1 MGDAAKPCFAKQNK
15 EQEALHQEELK
26 ESPLQKD
33 YRAMDEYGN
42 GHSNKIDTSLQK
54 KKGTSGRYGSSP
66 RRGLHSVLGSPN
78 SLKNTAY
85 GQGSK
90 LNDTQ
95 MKQWVS
101 DDHRGT
107 SDTWREYRSV
117 SWTPVHGRTRKD
129 SFHEVEGSGKR
140 NVRRQ
145 LQEDL
150 KSGDVPDMQ
159 KGTSEMKKLRKP
171 RRSRRTRKD
180 ECDQD
185 EVDGPVIDESVLSA
199 EELLGLHQVEKRLK
213 RHCIYRL
220 KKQPRSYPSAK
231 YTCKL
236 CDVLIE
242 SVAFAYKHI
251 KEKRHKKSRKEKREE
266 HLLTTLPR
274 PTPSQI
280 QAIGVAIENVVQE
293 FGLNTED
300 LEKRLSIKTVME
312 NLLRQKL
319 PECSLRLYGSSYSR
333 FGFKT
338 SDINIDTQFPP
349 YIGGFS
355 LNKISNFHL
364 KEVKNDAVVWEY
376 NPTDYSDLPQETYP
390 IRGKVPLVFDLGQ
403 QCSAPVGQL
412 WLELL
417 RFYALEFNMADLVIS
432 IRLKETVSRE
442 SKDWPKKRIAV
453 EDPYSVKRNVAR
465 TLNSQLMYE
474 YILHCLRATY
484 KYFALPYKKS
494 AKLSKGSS
502 SNASEEKSQ
511 MLDCD
516 KAAIK
521 QEDPDLQNLD
531 GRTNTAVLE
540 DCITENTRTSMEHK
554 MDPSKLC
561 DGSESFTEEELADD
575 ISHLG
580 ITHEDSDCIIEEII
594 SGDNDFKPS
603 CEETESGNE
612 DEEEEEEEEYE
623 QQNPQWNDTLVAE
636 QRIDEDSDSGDL
648 LVPVNEHDLETCS
661 TSDLEGFQ
669 YAALTESDEFGLECS
684 GIMDDKI
691 DIDEDS
697 TEGTDELDELPKKC
711 STQSQISQIIN
722 SDDEEE
728 EIEAPTLLNQREF
741 SVAIR
746 AGDELDNTYTGSG
759 EDDVLSEEEDCF
771 SIPSKYENKHFKE
784 NVDGPQRIYLS
795 QEGLT
800 EKRSH
805 FEENTAIEQCLESE
819 LFYEFSKQAFTK
831 GKSPT
836 VVCSLC
842 KREGHLKNDCP
853 EDFKKIELDPLPE
866 LTPKFSVILDQVCV
880 QCYND
885 FAPNIVEDQAREYI
899 RQSLEIF
906 IRQDFPGTK
915 LDLFG
920 SSKNGFGFKQSDLD
934 ICMTI
939 DGLETA
945 EGLDCIR
952 IIEDLAK
959 VLKKQSGL
967 KNVLPITTAK
977 VPIVK
982 FDHIRS
988 GLEVD
993 ISLYNTLA
1001 LHNTRLLSSYAAI
1014 DPRVKYLCYTMKVFT
1029 KMCDIGDASRGS
1041 LSSYAYTLMVL
1052 YFLQQRNPPVIP
1064 VLQEIYKEPRK
1075 PEILVDGW
1083 NVYFFDKIE
1092 ELSVVWPDYGKNSE
1106 SVGQLW
1112 LGLLRFYTEEF
1123 DFKEHVICI
1132 RRKNL
1137 LTTFKKQWTSKYIV
1151 IEDPF
1156 DLNHNLGAG
1165 LSRKSDDF
1173 GLFGFLSSPVT
1184 NFIMKAF
1191 INGRRVF
1198 GTPIKI
1204 FPKEYPSKME
1214 YFFDPEV
1221 LTEGQLAPNDRCC
1234 RTCGKIGH
1242 FMKDC
1247 PMRRKLRRHRD
1258 YGGTQR
1264 YAEIKDKR
1272 SKEDKE
1278 MQNRPT
1284 EKESS
1289 VKEGKLHLCT
1299 PLKRKLARVVV
1310 ETGREKTS
1318 RQSAEKWK
1326 RLEDRELREK
1336 RCFICGRE
1344 GHIKKE
1350 CPQYKGA
1357 AGGSK
1362 PEVLCGPPSLPIAI
1376 KRAGRL
1382 NQGVLIHE
1390 EKKKQKGKV
1399 FLSPQ
1404 SVVIFWR
1411 KKTNM
1416 DLDRLERWTNANLM
1430 KFNKVKCKVLH
1441 PGKAKPRH
1449 TYRLRGEWIESSPA
1463 EKALSVLVDE
1473 RLEMSQQCALTAQ
1486 KVSHTLGGVKRSM
1499 TSMSRETPSAVQKIK
1514 ELLKDKPE
1522 HVGVKVGVRT
1532 RGCNGLSYTLEYTK
1546 SKGDSDEEVVQDG
1559 VRVFIEKKAQLTLLG
1574 TEMDYV
1580 EDKLS
1585 SEFVFNNPNIKGTC
1599 GCGESFNI

>member
-15 EQEALHQEELK
+15 EQEILHPEELK
-26 ESPLQKD
+26 ESPLQID
-33 YRAMDEYGN
+33 YQVMDEYGS
-42 GHSNKIDTSLQK
+42 GCSNKIDTSLQK
-54 KKGTSGRYGSSP
+54 KKGTPGHYGSSP
-66 RRGLHSVLGSPN
+66 RRGPRSVLSSPN

-85 GQGSK
+85 CQGSK
-90 LNDTQ
+90 LNDIQ
-95 MKQWVS
+95 RDHMKKWGS
-101 DDHRGT
+101 DDHHGT
-107 SDTWREYRSV
+107 SDTWREYRSAA
-117 SWTPVHGRTRKD
+117 WIPGHGRTRKD
-129 SFHEVEGSGKR
+129 SFHEVEGSGNR

-150 KSGDVPDMQ
+150 MSKDVLDMQ
-159 KGTSEMKKLRKP
+159 KGSSEMKKLRKP
-171 RRSRRTRKD
+171 RRLRRTRKD
-180 ECDQD
+180 ECDHD
-185 EVDGPVIDESVLSA
+185 EVEDPVIDESVLSA
-199 EELLGLHQVEKRLK
+199 KELLGLQQAEERLK
-213 RHCIYRL
+213 RDYIYRL

-242 SVAFAYKHI
+242 SVAFAHKHI
-251 KEKRHKKSRKEKREE
+251 KEKRHKKSLKEKQEE
-266 HLLTTLPR
+266 QLLTALPP

-293 FGLNTED
+293 FGLSKED
-300 LEKRLSIKTVME
+300 LEERLNIKTMME

-338 SDINIDTQFPP
+338 SDLNIDTQFPANMTQPDVLLLVQESLQNSESFTEVDADFHARVPVVVCREKQSGLICKVSAGNENACLTTNHLATLGKLEPTIVPLVIAFRYWAKLCCVDRPEEGGLSP
-349 YIGGFS
+349 YVFALMVIFFLQQRKEPFLPVYLGSWIGGFS
-355 LNKISNFHL
+355 LNKLTNFHL
-364 KEVKNDAVVWEY
+364 REVKNDAVVWEH
-376 NPTDYSDLPQETYP
+376 NPTDESDLSQETSP
-390 IRGKVPLVFDLGQ
+390 RRGKVPLVFDVGQ

-432 IRLKETVSRE
+432 IRLKEPVSRE
-442 SKDWPKKRIAV
+442 LKDWPKKRIAV

-465 TLNSQLMYE
+465 TLNSQLVYV
-474 YILHCLRATY
+474 YVLHCLRATY
-484 KYFALPYKKS
+484 KYFALPHKKS
-494 AKLSKGSS
+494 AKWSKIPS

-511 MLDCD
+511 MLDHG
-516 KAAIK
+516 KEAIK
-521 QEDPDLQNLD
+521 HEDSDLQNLV
-531 GRTNTAVLE
+531 GRTNTAIIE
-540 DCITENTRTSMEHK
+540 DSITEDTHIPREHK
-554 MDPSKLC
+554 IGPSKLC

-580 ITHEDSDCIIEEII
+580 ITHDDSDCIIEEVI
-594 SGDNDFKPS
+594 SGDNEDFKPI
-603 CEETESGNE
+603 CEETESENE
-612 DEEEEEEEEYE
+612 DEEEEEEEEHE
-623 QQNPQWNDTLVAE
+623 QQKRQWHTMLAAE
-636 QRIDEDSDSGDL
+636 QRMDEDSDSGEL
-648 LVPVNEHDLETCS
+648 PVMVNEHEVETYRI
-661 TSDLEGFQ
+661 SDLEGFQ
-669 YAALTESDEFGLECS
+669 LTALTESDEFGLVCS
-684 GIMDDKI
+684 GITDYKI
-691 DIDEDS
+691 DIDEYSS
-697 TEGTDELDELPKKC
+697 TEGTDELDESPQKFLC
-711 STQSQISQIIN
+711 SAQSQISQMIN

-728 EIEAPTLLNQREF
+728 EEEAPTLLDQRKC
-741 SVAIR
+741 SATIR
-746 AGDELDNTYTGSG
+746 AGGELDNTYTGSG
-759 EDDVLSEEEDCF
+759 DDDALSEEEDDF
-771 SIPSKYENKHFKE
+771 SIPSKYEKKQFKE
-784 NVDGPQRIYLS
+784 SVGGPLKNNLS
-795 QEGLT
+795 QEYHT
-800 EKRSH
+800 EKGSH
-805 FEENTAIEQCLESE
+805 SEETTAVEQCLESE

-853 EDFKKIELDPLPE
+853 EDFKKIELDPLPP
-866 LTPKFSVILDQVCV
+866 LPPKFSVILDQVCV
-880 QCYND
+880 QCYHD
-885 FAPNIVEDQAREYI
+885 FAPNIVEDHAREHI

-967 KNVLPITTAK
+967 RNVLPITTAK

-982 FDHIRS
+982 FFHVRS

-1029 KMCDIGDASRGS
+1029 KICDIGDASRGS

-1064 VLQEIYKEPRK
+1064 VLQEIYKEPKK

-1083 NVYFFDKIE
+1083 NVYFFDKLE
-1092 ELSVVWPDYGKNSE
+1092 ELSVVWPDYGKNTE
-1106 SVGQLW
+1106 SAGQLW

-1165 LSRKSDDF
+1165 LSRKM
-1173 GLFGFLSSPVT
+1173 T

-1221 LTEGQLAPNDRCC
+1221 LTEGELAPNDRCC

-1247 PMRRKLRRHRD
+1247 PMRRKLRRRRD
-1258 YGGTQR
+1258 YEGTQR
-1264 YAEIKDKR
+1264 YGEIKEKK

-1278 MQNRPT
+1278 MQNKPT
-1284 EKESS
+1284 ENENLI
-1289 VKEGKLHLCT
+1289 KEGKLHLCT
-1299 PLKRKLARVVV
+1299 PQKRKLARVIV
-1310 ETGREKTS
+1310 ESGREKTP

-1326 RLEDRELREK
+1326 RLEDRDVREK

-1350 CPQYKGA
+1350 CPQYKGVA
-1357 AGGSK
+1357 DGSK
-1362 PEVLCGPPSLPIAI
+1362 PEVVCGPPSLPTAV
-1376 KRAGRL
+1376 KHAGRL
-1382 NQGVLIHE
+1382 NQ
-1390 EKKKQKGKV
+1390 
-1399 FLSPQ
+1399 
-1404 SVVIFWR
+1404 
-1411 KKTNM
+1411 
-1416 DLDRLERWTNANLM
+1416 
-1430 KFNKVKCKVLH
+1430 
-1441 PGKAKPRH
+1441 
-1449 TYRLRGEWIESSPA
+1449 
-1463 EKALSVLVDE
+1463 
-1473 RLEMSQQCALTAQ
+1473 
-1486 KVSHTLGGVKRSM
+1486 
-1499 TSMSRETPSAVQKIK
+1499 
-1514 ELLKDKPE
+1514 
-1522 HVGVKVGVRT
+1522 
-1532 RGCNGLSYTLEYTK
+1532 
-1546 SKGDSDEEVVQDG
+1546 
-1559 VRVFIEKKAQLTLLG
+1559 
-1574 TEMDYV
+1574 
-1580 EDKLS
+1580 
-1585 SEFVFNNPNIKGTC
+1585 
-1599 GCGESFNI
+1599 

>member
-15 EQEALHQEELK
+15 EQEIFHPEELK
-26 ESPLQKD
+26 GSPLQKD
-33 YRAMDEYGN
+33 YRVIDEYRN

-54 KKGTSGRYGSSP
+54 KKGTPGDYGNSP
-66 RRGLHSVLGSPN
+66 RRGPRSVLSSPN
-78 SLKNTAY
+78 LLKNTTY
-85 GQGSK
+85 SQGSK
-90 LNDTQ
+90 LNDIQRDQ
-95 MKQWVS
+95 MKKR
-101 DDHRGT
+101 DDHRST
-107 SDTWREYRSV
+107 SDSWREYRSV
-117 SWTPVHGRTRKD
+117 AWIPVHSRTRKD
-129 SFHEVEGSGKR
+129 SFHEAEGAGNR

-150 KSGDVPDMQ
+150 MSEDAPDMQ
-159 KGTSEMKKLRKP
+159 KGSSEMKKLRKQ
-171 RRSRRTRKD
+171 RRSRRTRQD
-180 ECDQD
+180 EYDQD

-199 EELLGLHQVEKRLK
+199 KELLGLQQAEERLK
-213 RHCIYRL
+213 RDCIYRL

-242 SVAFAYKHI
+242 SVPFAHKHI
-251 KEKRHKKSRKEKREE
+251 KEKRHKKSLKEKQEE
-266 HLLTTLPR
+266 QLLTALPP

-293 FGLNTED
+293 FGLNSED
-300 LEKRLSIKTVME
+300 LEERLNIKNVME
-312 NLLRQKL
+312 SLLRQKL

-338 SDINIDTQFPP
+338 SDINIDIQFPASMAQPDVLLLVQESLQNSESFTEVDADFHARIPVVVCREKQSGLICKVSAGNENACLTTNHLATLGKLEPTVVPLVIAFRYWAKLCCVDRPEEGGLSP
-349 YIGGFS
+349 YVFALMVIFFLQQRKEPFLPVYLGSWIGGFS
-355 LNKISNFHL
+355 LNKLTHFHL
-364 KEVKNDAVVWEY
+364 KEIENDAVVWEH
-376 NPTDYSDLPQETYP
+376 NPIDDSDLPQETSP
-390 IRGKVPLVFDLGQ
+390 RRGKVPLVFDSGQ
-403 QCSAPVGQL
+403 QRSVPAGQL
-412 WLELL
+412 WVELL

-432 IRLKETVSRE
+432 IRLKEAVSRE

-465 TLNSQLMYE
+465 TLNSQLVYE

-484 KYFALPYKKS
+484 KYFALRHKKNAKFSKKS
-494 AKLSKGSS
+494 SA
-502 SNASEEKSQ
+502 NTNEEKSQ
-511 MLDCD
+511 MLDHGKD
-516 KAAIK
+516 AMEHENS
-521 QEDPDLQNLD
+521 QLQNLD
-531 GRTNTAVLE
+531 GRTNTAVVE
-540 DCITENTRTSMEHK
+540 DYVMETTGTPQAHGV
-554 MDPSKLC
+554 DPSKLC
-561 DGSESFTEEELADD
+561 DGSESFTEEVADD

-580 ITHEDSDCIIEEII
+580 IAHEDSDCIIEEVI
-594 SGDNDFKPS
+594 SGDNEDFKPS

-612 DEEEEEEEEYE
+612 DEEEEEEEEHEQHE
-623 QQNPQWNDTLVAE
+623 QQKRWNNILTTE
-636 QRIDEDSDSGDL
+636 QGIDEDSDSGDL
-648 LVPVNEHDLETCS
+648 PVTVNEHDIETCS

-669 YAALTESDEFGLECS
+669 NAALTESDEFGLECS

-691 DIDEDS
+691 NIDEES
-697 TEGTDELDELPKKC
+697 TEGTDELDESPQKFLC
-711 STQSQISQIIN
+711 SAQSQISQMIN

-728 EIEAPTLLNQREF
+728 VEEETSLLNQRECG
-741 SVAIR
+741 VIIR
-746 AGDELDNTYTGSG
+746 PGDELDNTYTGSG
-759 EDDVLSEEEDCF
+759 DDDALSEEEDDF
-771 SIPSKYENKHFKE
+771 SIPNKYNKNKHFEE
-784 NVDGPQRIYLS
+784 NVDASLRINLS
-795 QEGLT
+795 QEDLT
-800 EKRSH
+800 EKGSL
-805 FEENTAIEQCLESE
+805 FEENTATEQCLETE
-819 LFYEFSKQAFTK
+819 LFYEFSQSAFTR

-842 KREGHLKNDCP
+842 KREGHLKRDCP
-853 EDFKKIELDPLPE
+853 EDFKKIELDPLPA

-880 QCYND
+880 QCYHD
-885 FAPNIVEDQAREYI
+885 FAPNIVEDQAREHI
-899 RQSLEIF
+899 RENLENF

-915 LDLFG
+915 LNLFG

-934 ICMTI
+934 ICMTV

-967 KNVLPITTAK
+967 RNVLPITTAK

-982 FDHIRS
+982 FFHVRS

-1029 KMCDIGDASRGS
+1029 KICDIGDASRGS

-1064 VLQEIYKEPRK
+1064 VLQEIYKEPKK

-1092 ELSVVWPDYGKNSE
+1092 ELSAVWPECGKNTE

-1165 LSRKSDDF
+1165 LSRKM
-1173 GLFGFLSSPVT
+1173 T

-1221 LTEGQLAPNDRCC
+1221 LTEGELAPNDRCC
-1234 RTCGKIGH
+1234 RICGKIGH

-1247 PMRRKLRRHRD
+1247 PMRRKLRRRRD
-1258 YGGTQR
+1258 YEDVKNQR
-1264 YAEIKDKR
+1264 YAESKEKR

-1278 MQNRPT
+1278 TQNKT
-1284 EKESS
+1284 AEKESS
-1289 VKEGKLHLCT
+1289 IKEGKLHLCT
-1299 PLKRKLARVVV
+1299 PQKRKLARGIV
-1310 ETGREKTS
+1310 ETGREKS
-1318 RQSAEKWK
+1318 PKQSAEKWK
-1326 RLEDRELREK
+1326 RLEDRDLREK

-1362 PEVLCGPPSLPIAI
+1362 PEVLCGSPSLPSAA
-1376 KRAGRL
+1376 KHAGRL

-1404 SVVIFWR
+1404 SGSYIFISIW
-1411 KKTNM
+1411 KSCIK
-1416 DLDRLERWTNANLM
+1416 ACI
-1430 KFNKVKCKVLH
+1430 FNFL
-1441 PGKAKPRH
+1441 
-1449 TYRLRGEWIESSPA
+1449 S
-1463 EKALSVLVDE
+1463 LSVLMGT
-1473 RLEMSQQCALTAQ
+1473 LPNLLNTA
-1486 KVSHTLGGVKRSM
+1486 
-1499 TSMSRETPSAVQKIK
+1499 AVW
-1514 ELLKDKPE
+1514 
-1522 HVGVKVGVRT
+1522 T
-1532 RGCNGLSYTLEYTK
+1532 GC
-1546 SKGDSDEEVVQDG
+1546 
-1559 VRVFIEKKAQLTLLG
+1559 
-1574 TEMDYV
+1574 
-1580 EDKLS
+1580 
-1585 SEFVFNNPNIKGTC
+1585 
-1599 GCGESFNI
+1599 

>member
-1 MGDAAKPCFAKQNK
+1 MGDAAKPCFAKQHK
-15 EQEALHQEELK
+15 EQEILRQEELK
-26 ESPLQKD
+26 GSPLLKD
-33 YRAMDEYGN
+33 YGVMDEYGN

-54 KKGTSGRYGSSP
+54 KKGTPGHYGSSP
-66 RRGLHSVLGSPN
+66 RRGPHHVLSSPN

-85 GQGSK
+85 SQGSK

-95 MKQWVS
+95 RDQMKKWVS
-101 DDHRGT
+101 DDYRGT
-107 SDTWREYRSV
+107 SDSWREYRSV
-117 SWTPVHGRTRKD
+117 AWIPVHSRTRKD
-129 SFHEVEGSGKR
+129 SFHEVEGAGNR

-150 KSGDVPDMQ
+150 MSEDVLDMQ
-159 KGTSEMKKLRKP
+159 KGSSEMKKLRKP

-180 ECDQD
+180 EYDQD

-199 EELLGLHQVEKRLK
+199 KELLGLQQAEERLK
-213 RHCIYRL
+213 RDCIYRL

-242 SVAFAYKHI
+242 SVAFAHKHI
-251 KEKRHKKSRKEKREE
+251 KEKRHKKSLKEKQEE
-266 HLLTTLPR
+266 ELLTALPP

-293 FGLNTED
+293 FGLNNED
-300 LEKRLSIKTVME
+300 LEERLNIKTVME
-312 NLLRQKL
+312 NVLRQKL

-338 SDINIDTQFPP
+338 SDINIDIQFPANMTQPDVLLLVQESLQNSESFTEVDADFHARIPVVVCREKQSGLMCKVSAGNENACLTTNHLATLGKLEPTVVPLVIAFRYWAKLCCVDRPEEGGLSP
-349 YIGGFS
+349 YVFALMVIFFLQQRKEPFLPVYLGSWIGGFS
-355 LNKISNFHL
+355 SNKLTNFHL
-364 KEVKNDAVVWEY
+364 KEVENDAVVWEH
-376 NPTDYSDLPQETYP
+376 NPTDDSDLPQETSP
-390 IRGKVPLVFDLGQ
+390 RKGKVPLVFGSGQ
-403 QCSAPVGQL
+403 QCSAPAGQL
-412 WLELL
+412 WVELL

-465 TLNSQLMYE
+465 TLNSQLVYE

-484 KYFALPYKKS
+484 KYFALPHKKS
-494 AKLSKGSS
+494 AKLSKKSS
-502 SNASEEKSQ
+502 PDTNEEKSQ
-511 MLDCD
+511 MLDHGKD
-516 KAAIK
+516 AIK
-521 QEDPDLQNLD
+521 HENSELQNSD
-531 GRTNTAVLE
+531 GRTNTAEVE
-540 DCITENTRTSMEHK
+540 DCVTETTGTPQAHRI
-554 MDPSKLC
+554 DPSKLC

-575 ISHLG
+575 RSHLG
-580 ITHEDSDCIIEEII
+580 MAFEDSDCIIEEVI
-594 SGDNDFKPS
+594 SGDNEDFKQS

-612 DEEEEEEEEYE
+612 EEEEEEEEEHE
-623 QQNPQWNDTLVAE
+623 QQKRRWNNILTAE
-636 QRIDEDSDSGDL
+636 QGIDEDSDSGDL
-648 LVPVNEHDLETCS
+648 PVTVNEHDIETCS

-669 YAALTESDEFGLECS
+669 NAALTESDEFGLECS
-684 GIMDDKI
+684 GITDDKI
-691 DIDEDS
+691 NIDEES
-697 TEGTDELDELPKKC
+697 TEGTDELDESPKKFIC
-711 STQSQISQIIN
+711 SAQTQIPQIIN
-722 SDDEEE
+722 WGDEEE
-728 EIEAPTLLNQREF
+728 EEEEPSLLNQKEGGGI
-741 SVAIR
+741 IR

-759 EDDVLSEEEDCF
+759 DDDALSEEEEDF
-771 SIPSKYENKHFKE
+771 SIPNKYEDKHFKE
-784 NVDGPQRIYLS
+784 NVDGLLRINLS
-795 QEGLT
+795 QEDLT
-800 EKRSH
+800 QKGSL

-819 LFYEFSKQAFTK
+819 LFYEFSKPAFTK

-842 KREGHLKNDCP
+842 KREGHLKRDCP
-853 EDFKKIELDPLPE
+853 EDFKKIELDPLPS

-880 QCYND
+880 QCYYD
-885 FAPNIVEDQAREYI
+885 FAPNIVEDQAREHI
-899 RQSLEIF
+899 RQNLENF

-915 LDLFG
+915 LNLFG
-920 SSKNGFGFKQSDLD
+920 SSKNGFGFKESDLD
-934 ICMTI
+934 ICMTM

-967 KNVLPITTAK
+967 RNVLPITTAK

-982 FDHIRS
+982 FFHVRS

-1001 LHNTRLLSSYAAI
+1001 LHNTRLLSAYAAI

-1029 KMCDIGDASRGS
+1029 KICDIGDASRGS

-1064 VLQEIYKEPRK
+1064 VLQEIYKEPKK

-1092 ELSVVWPDYGKNSE
+1092 ELSVVWPDCGKNTE

-1165 LSRKSDDF
+1165 LSRKM
-1173 GLFGFLSSPVT
+1173 T

-1221 LTEGQLAPNDRCC
+1221 LTEGELAPNDRCC
-1234 RTCGKIGH
+1234 RICGKIGH

-1247 PMRRKLRRHRD
+1247 PMRRKLRRRRD
-1258 YGGTQR
+1258 YEDIKNQR
-1264 YAEIKDKR
+1264 YTESKEKR

-1278 MQNRPT
+1278 TQNKAT

-1289 VKEGKLHLCT
+1289 IKEGRLQLCT
-1299 PLKRKLARVVV
+1299 PQKGKLARVIV
-1310 ETGREKTS
+1310 ETGREKTP

-1326 RLEDRELREK
+1326 RLEDRDLREK

-1357 AGGSK
+1357 AG
-1362 PEVLCGPPSLPIAI
+1362 SL
-1376 KRAGRL
+1376 
-1382 NQGVLIHE
+1382 
-1390 EKKKQKGKV
+1390 
-1399 FLSPQ
+1399 S
-1404 SVVIFWR
+1404 
-1411 KKTNM
+1411 
-1416 DLDRLERWTNANLM
+1416 
-1430 KFNKVKCKVLH
+1430 NKYMTQ
-1441 PGKAKPRH
+1441 GKA
-1449 TYRLRGEWIESSPA
+1449 
-1463 EKALSVLVDE
+1463 
-1473 RLEMSQQCALTAQ
+1473 SQ
-1486 KVSHTLGGVKRSM
+1486 KR
-1499 TSMSRETPSAVQKIK
+1499 TQQ
-1514 ELLKDKPE
+1514 
-1522 HVGVKVGVRT
+1522 
-1532 RGCNGLSYTLEYTK
+1532 
-1546 SKGDSDEEVVQDG
+1546 DS
-1559 VRVFIEKKAQLTLLG
+1559 
-1574 TEMDYV
+1574 
-1580 EDKLS
+1580 
-1585 SEFVFNNPNIKGTC
+1585 
-1599 GCGESFNI
+1599 

>member
-15 EQEALHQEELK
+15 EEEILHQEELK
-26 ESPLQKD
+26 EGSLQKD
-33 YRAMDEYGN
+33 YQVMDEYGSGYN
-42 GHSNKIDTSLQK
+42 NKIDTSLQK
-54 KKGTSGRYGSSP
+54 KKGTPGRYGSSP
-66 RRGLHSVLGSPN
+66 RRGPRSVLSSPN
-78 SLKNTAY
+78 SLKNTTY
-85 GQGSK
+85 SQGSR

-95 MKQWVS
+95 KEQIKKWIS
-101 DDHRGT
+101 DDHRST

-117 SWTPVHGRTRKD
+117 AWVPGHGRTRKD
-129 SFHEVEGSGKR
+129 SFHEVEGAGNR

-150 KSGDVPDMQ
+150 MSKDVPDTQ
-159 KGTSEMKKLRKP
+159 KGSSEMKTLRKP
-171 RRSRRTRKD
+171 RRARRTRKD
-180 ECDQD
+180 ELDHD

-199 EELLGLHQVEKRLK
+199 KELLGLQQAEERLK
-213 RHCIYRL
+213 RDYICRL

-242 SVAFAYKHI
+242 SVAFAHKHI
-251 KEKRHKKSRKEKREE
+251 KEKRHKKSLKEKQEE
-266 HLLTTLPR
+266 QLLTALPP

-293 FGLNTED
+293 FGLNNED
-300 LEKRLSIKTVME
+300 LEERLNIKTVME
-312 NLLRQKL
+312 NVLRQKL

-338 SDINIDTQFPP
+338 SDINIDTQFPANMAQPDVLLLVQESLQNSESFTEVDADFHARVPVVVCREKQSGLICKVSAGNENACLTTNHLATLGKLEPTIVPLVIAFRYWAKLCCVDRPEEGGLSP
-349 YIGGFS
+349 YVFALMVVFFLQQRKEPFLPVYLGSWIEGFS
-355 LNKISNFHL
+355 LNKLSNFHL
-364 KEVKNDAVVWEY
+364 REVKNDAVIWEH
-376 NPTDYSDLPQETYP
+376 NPTDDSDLPQETSP
-390 IRGKVPLVFDLGQ
+390 RRDKVPLVFDLGQ
-403 QCSAPVGQL
+403 RCSTPVGQL

-432 IRLKETVSRE
+432 IRLKEPVSRE

-465 TLNSQLMYE
+465 TLNSQLVYE

-484 KYFALPYKKS
+484 KYFALPHKKS
-494 AKLSKGSS
+494 AKWSKIPS
-502 SNASEEKSQ
+502 SNASEEKSE
-511 MLDCD
+511 MLGHGTD
-516 KAAIK
+516 ATNH
-521 QEDPDLQNLD
+521 EGSDLKNLD
-531 GRTNTAVLE
+531 GGTNTAIVE
-540 DCITENTRTSMEHK
+540 DCITETTCLPKEHK
-554 MDPSKLC
+554 IAPSKLC

-594 SGDNDFKPS
+594 FGDNEDFKPS
-603 CEETESGNE
+603 CEETESENE
-612 DEEEEEEEEYE
+612 DEEEEEEEEHE
-623 QQNPQWNDTLVAE
+623 QQKRRWNSLLAAE
-636 QRIDEDSDSGDL
+636 QTIDEDSDSGDL
-648 LVPVNEHDLETCS
+648 PITVNEHDVETCS
-661 TSDLEGFQ
+661 TSDLEGFRN
-669 YAALTESDEFGLECS
+669 AALTESDEFGLECS

-691 DIDEDS
+691 DVDEDS
-697 TEGTDELDELPKKC
+697 TEGTDELDESPQKFLRSAK
-711 STQSQISQIIN
+711 SQISQMIN

-728 EIEAPTLLNQREF
+728 EDEAPSLLNQRKC
-741 SVAIR
+741 SVTVR
-746 AGDELDNTYTGSG
+746 AGGELDNTYTGSG
-759 EDDVLSEEEDCF
+759 EDDAVRAGGELDNTYTGSGEDDALSEEDDDF
-771 SIPSKYENKHFKE
+771 PIPSKHENKHFKE
-784 NVDGPQRIYLS
+784 NVEGPQKANLS
-795 QEGLT
+795 QEYLT
-800 EKRSH
+800 EKGSH
-805 FEENTAIEQCLESE
+805 SEENTALEQCLESE
-819 LFYEFSKQAFTK
+819 LFYHFNKQAFTK

-853 EDFKKIELDPLPE
+853 EDFKKIELDPLPP

-880 QCYND
+880 QCYHD
-885 FAPNIVEDQAREYI
+885 FAPNRVEDQAREHI
-899 RQSLEIF
+899 RQSLEVF

-967 KNVLPITTAK
+967 RNVLPITTAK

-982 FDHIRS
+982 FFHVRS

-1064 VLQEIYKEPRK
+1064 VLQEIYKEPKK

-1092 ELSVVWPDYGKNSE
+1092 ELVIVWPDYGKNTE

-1165 LSRKSDDF
+1165 LSRKM
-1173 GLFGFLSSPVT
+1173 T

-1221 LTEGQLAPNDRCC
+1221 LTEGELAPNDRCC

-1247 PMRRKLRRHRD
+1247 PMRRKLRRRRD
-1258 YGGTQR
+1258 YEGTQR
-1264 YAEIKDKR
+1264 YGENKEKR

-1278 MQNRPT
+1278 MQNKPT
-1284 EKESS
+1284 EKENS
-1289 VKEGKLHLCT
+1289 VKEGKLHVST
-1299 PLKRKLARVVV
+1299 PQKRKLARIIG
-1310 ETGREKTS
+1310 ETGREKTP

-1326 RLEDRELREK
+1326 RLEDRDLREK

-1350 CPQYKGA
+1350 CPQYKGV

-1362 PEVLCGPPSLPIAI
+1362 PEVLYASPSLPGAV
-1376 KRAGRL
+1376 KHAGRL
-1382 NQGVLIHE
+1382 NQGVLMHE

-1404 SVVIFWR
+1404 S
-1411 KKTNM
+1411 
-1416 DLDRLERWTNANLM
+1416 
-1430 KFNKVKCKVLH
+1430 
-1441 PGKAKPRH
+1441 G
-1449 TYRLRGEWIESSPA
+1449 
-1463 EKALSVLVDE
+1463 
-1473 RLEMSQQCALTAQ
+1473 
-1486 KVSHTLGGVKRSM
+1486 
-1499 TSMSRETPSAVQKIK
+1499 
-1514 ELLKDKPE
+1514 
-1522 HVGVKVGVRT
+1522 
-1532 RGCNGLSYTLEYTK
+1532 
-1546 SKGDSDEEVVQDG
+1546 
-1559 VRVFIEKKAQLTLLG
+1559 
-1574 TEMDYV
+1574 
-1580 EDKLS
+1580 
-1585 SEFVFNNPNIKGTC
+1585 
-1599 GCGESFNI
+1599 

>member
-1 MGDAAKPCFAKQNK
+1 MGDAAKSCFAKQNK
-15 EQEALHQEELK
+15 EQEILHQEELK

-33 YRAMDEYGN
+33 YQVMDEYGS
-42 GHSNKIDTSLQK
+42 GYSNKIDTSLQK
-54 KKGTSGRYGSSP
+54 KKGTPGHYGSSP
-66 RRGLHSVLGSPN
+66 RRGPRSVLSSPN
-78 SLKNTAY
+78 SLKTMTY
-85 GQGSK
+85 SQGSK
-90 LNDTQ
+90 LNDIQRDQ
-95 MKQWVS
+95 MKKWVS
-101 DDHRGT
+101 DDHT
-107 SDTWREYRSV
+107 SDSWREYRSV
-117 SWTPVHGRTRKD
+117 AWIPGHGRTRKD
-129 SFHEVEGSGKR
+129 SFHELEGAGSR

-150 KSGDVPDMQ
+150 MSNDVPDMQ
-159 KGTSEMKKLRKP
+159 KGGSEMKKLRKP
-171 RRSRRTRKD
+171 RRPRRTRKD
-180 ECDQD
+180 EYDHD
-185 EVDGPVIDESVLSA
+185 EVEGPVIDESVLSA
-199 EELLGLHQVEKRLK
+199 KELLGLQQAEERLK
-213 RHCIYRL
+213 RDYIYRL

-242 SVAFAYKHI
+242 SVAFAHKHI
-251 KEKRHKKSRKEKREE
+251 KEKRHKKSLKEKQEE
-266 HLLTTLPR
+266 QLLTALPP

-293 FGLNTED
+293 FGLNNED
-300 LEKRLSIKTVME
+300 LEERLNIKTMME
-312 NLLRQKL
+312 NLLHQKL

-338 SDINIDTQFPP
+338 SDINIDTQFPANMTQPDVLLLVQESLQNSDSFTEVDADFHARVPVVMCREKQSGLICKVSAGNENACLTTNHLAALGKLEPTIVPLVIAFRYWAKLCCIDRPEEGGLSP
-349 YIGGFS
+349 YVFALMVIFFLQQRKEPFLPVYLGSWIGGFS
-355 LNKISNFHL
+355 LNKLTNFHL
-364 KEVKNDAVVWEY
+364 REVKNDVVVWEH
-376 NPTDYSDLPQETYP
+376 NPADDSDLPQEASP
-390 IRGKVPLVFDLGQ
+390 RRGKVPLVFDFGQ

-432 IRLKETVSRE
+432 IRLKEPVSRE

-465 TLNSQLMYE
+465 TLNSQLVYD

-484 KYFALPYKKS
+484 KYFALPHKKG
-494 AKLSKGSS
+494 AKWSKTPS

-511 MLDCD
+511 MLDHG
-516 KAAIK
+516 KGALK
-521 QEDPDLQNLD
+521 HEDSDLKNLD
-531 GRTNTAVLE
+531 GRTNTAIVE
-540 DCITENTRTSMEHK
+540 DCITENTCMPKEHK
-554 MDPSKLC
+554 IGPSKLC
-561 DGSESFTEEELADD
+561 DGSEGFTEEELADD

-594 SGDNDFKPS
+594 SGDNEDFKPS
-603 CEETESGNE
+603 CEETESENE
-612 DEEEEEEEEYE
+612 DDEEEEEEEHE
-623 QQNPQWNDTLVAE
+623 QQKRQWNSILAAE
-636 QRIDEDSDSGDL
+636 QTVDEDSDSGEL
-648 LVPVNEHDLETCS
+648 PVAVNEHDVETCS
-661 TSDLEGFQ
+661 TSDLEGFRNT
-669 YAALTESDEFGLECS
+669 ALTESDEFGLECS
-684 GIMDDKI
+684 GITDDKT
-691 DIDEDS
+691 DIYEDS
-697 TEGTDELDELPKKC
+697 STEDTDELDESPQKFQY
-711 STQSQISQIIN
+711 SAQSQISQMIN

-728 EIEAPTLLNQREF
+728 EEEAPSLLNQRECN
-741 SVAIR
+741 VTIR
-746 AGDELDNTYTGSG
+746 AGGELDNTYTGSG
-759 EDDVLSEEEDCF
+759 DDDALSEEEDDF
-771 SIPSKYENKHFKE
+771 SVPSKYENKNVKE
-784 NVDGPQRIYLS
+784 NVDGPLRINLS
-795 QEGLT
+795 QEYLT
-800 EKRSH
+800 EKGSRP
-805 FEENTAIEQCLESE
+805 EETTAVEQCLESE
-819 LFYEFSKQAFTK
+819 LFYQFNKQAFTK

-853 EDFKKIELDPLPE
+853 EDFKKIELDPLPP
-866 LTPKFSVILDQVCV
+866 LPPKFSVILDQVCV
-880 QCYND
+880 QCYHD
-885 FAPNIVEDQAREYI
+885 FAPNMVEDQAREHI

-967 KNVLPITTAK
+967 RNVLPITTAK

-982 FDHIRS
+982 FFHVRS

-1029 KMCDIGDASRGS
+1029 KICDIGDASRGS

-1064 VLQEIYKEPRK
+1064 VLQEIYKEPKK

-1092 ELSVVWPDYGKNSE
+1092 ELVIVWPDYGKNTE
-1106 SVGQLW
+1106 SAGQLW

-1165 LSRKSDDF
+1165 LSRKM
-1173 GLFGFLSSPVT
+1173 T

-1198 GTPIKI
+1198 GTPIKL

-1221 LTEGQLAPNDRCC
+1221 LTGGELAPNDRCC

-1247 PMRRKLRRHRD
+1247 PMRRKLRRRRD
-1258 YGGTQR
+1258 YEGTQR
-1264 YAEIKDKR
+1264 YGEIKEKR

-1278 MQNRPT
+1278 MQNKPT
-1284 EKESS
+1284 EKENSI
-1289 VKEGKLHLCT
+1289 KEGKLHLCT
-1299 PLKRKLARVVV
+1299 PQKKKLARVIV
-1310 ETGREKTS
+1310 ETGREKTL

-1326 RLEDRELREK
+1326 RLEDRDLREK

-1350 CPQYKGA
+1350 CPQYKGV
-1357 AGGSK
+1357 AGVSK
-1362 PEVLCGPPSLPIAI
+1362 PEVLGGSPSLPSAV
-1376 KRAGRL
+1376 KHAGRL
-1382 NQGVLIHE
+1382 NQGVLMHE

-1404 SVVIFWR
+1404 S
-1411 KKTNM
+1411 
-1416 DLDRLERWTNANLM
+1416 
-1430 KFNKVKCKVLH
+1430 
-1441 PGKAKPRH
+1441 G
-1449 TYRLRGEWIESSPA
+1449 
-1463 EKALSVLVDE
+1463 
-1473 RLEMSQQCALTAQ
+1473 
-1486 KVSHTLGGVKRSM
+1486 
-1499 TSMSRETPSAVQKIK
+1499 
-1514 ELLKDKPE
+1514 
-1522 HVGVKVGVRT
+1522 
-1532 RGCNGLSYTLEYTK
+1532 
-1546 SKGDSDEEVVQDG
+1546 
-1559 VRVFIEKKAQLTLLG
+1559 
-1574 TEMDYV
+1574 
-1580 EDKLS
+1580 
-1585 SEFVFNNPNIKGTC
+1585 
-1599 GCGESFNI
+1599 

>member
-1 MGDAAKPCFAKQNK
+1 
-15 EQEALHQEELK
+15 
-26 ESPLQKD
+26 
-33 YRAMDEYGN
+33 
-42 GHSNKIDTSLQK
+42 
-54 KKGTSGRYGSSP
+54 
-66 RRGLHSVLGSPN
+66 
-78 SLKNTAY
+78 
-85 GQGSK
+85 
-90 LNDTQ
+90 
-95 MKQWVS
+95 
-101 DDHRGT
+101 
-107 SDTWREYRSV
+107 
-117 SWTPVHGRTRKD
+117 
-129 SFHEVEGSGKR
+129 
-140 NVRRQ
+140 
-145 LQEDL
+145 
-150 KSGDVPDMQ
+150 
-159 KGTSEMKKLRKP
+159 EMKKLRKP
-171 RRSRRTRKD
+171 RRSRRSRKD

-185 EVDGPVIDESVLSA
+185 ELDGPVIDESGLSA
-199 EELLGLHQVEKRLK
+199 KELLGLQQAEERLK
-213 RHCIYRL
+213 RDCIYRL

-242 SVAFAYKHI
+242 SVAFAHKHI
-251 KEKRHKKSRKEKREE
+251 KEKRHKKSLKEKQEE
-266 HLLTTLPR
+266 QLLTALPP

-280 QAIGVAIENVVQE
+280 EAIGVAIENVVQE
-293 FGLNTED
+293 FGLNNAD
-300 LEKRLSIKTVME
+300 LEERLNIKTVME

-338 SDINIDTQFPP
+338 SDINIDTQFPAHMTQPDVLLLVQESLQSSESFTEVDADFHARVPVVVCREKQSGLICKVSAGNENACLTTNHLATLGKLEPTVVPLVIAFRYWAKLCCVDRPEEGGLSP
-349 YIGGFS
+349 YVFALMVIFFLQQRKEPLLPVYLGSWIRGFS
-355 LNKISNFHL
+355 LNKLTNFHL
-364 KEVKNDAVVWEY
+364 KEVNNDAVIWEH
-376 NPTDYSDLPQETYP
+376 NPTDDSDLPQEACP
-390 IRGKVPLVFDLGQ
+390 RRGKVPLVFHLGQ

-484 KYFALPYKKS
+484 KYFALPHKRS
-494 AKLSKGSS
+494 AKLNKR

-511 MLDCD
+511 MPNHRKD
-516 KAAIK
+516 AIK
-521 QEDPDLQNLD
+521 HEDSDLQNLD
-531 GRTNTAVLE
+531 GRTNTAVGE
-540 DCITENTRTSMEHK
+540 DCITETTCTPKEHK
-554 MDPSKLC
+554 IGPSKLF
-561 DGSESFTEEELADD
+561 DGSESFTEEELADE
-575 ISHLG
+575 ISHLV

-594 SGDNDFKPS
+594 SGDNEDFKPS

-612 DEEEEEEEEYE
+612 DEEEEEEEEHE
-623 QQNPQWNDTLVAE
+623 QQKRQWNNILAAE

-648 LVPVNEHDLETCS
+648 VTGNENDVETCS

-669 YAALTESDEFGLECS
+669 YAALTENDGFGLGCG

-697 TEGTDELDELPKKC
+697 TEGTDELDEFPKKSVC
-711 STQSQISQIIN
+711 SARSQISQIIN

-728 EIEAPTLLNQREF
+728 EEEAPSLQRECN
-741 SVAIR
+741 VTVR
-746 AGDELDNTYTGSG
+746 ARDELDNTYTGSG
-759 EDDVLSEEEDCF
+759 EDNALSEEEGGL
-771 SIPSKYENKHFKE
+771 SILSKYENKHFKE
-784 NVDGPQRIYLS
+784 NVDGPLKIKLS
-795 QEGLT
+795 QEDLN
-800 EKRSH
+800 EKKSH
-805 FEENTAIEQCLESE
+805 FEENTTEECLESQ

-853 EDFKKIELDPLPE
+853 EDFKKIELDPLPA

-880 QCYND
+880 QCYHD
-885 FAPNIVEDQAREYI
+885 FAPNIIEDQAREHI
-899 RQSLEIF
+899 RRNLEIF

-939 DGLETA
+939 DGLKTA

-967 KNVLPITTAK
+967 RNVLPITTAK

-982 FDHIRS
+982 FFHVRS

-1064 VLQEIYKEPRK
+1064 VLQEIYKEPKK

-1083 NVYFFDKIE
+1083 NTYFFDKIE
-1092 ELSVVWPDYGKNSE
+1092 ELSAVWPDYGKNTE

-1165 LSRKSDDF
+1165 LSRKM
-1173 GLFGFLSSPVT
+1173 T

-1198 GTPIKI
+1198 GTPVKI

-1221 LTEGQLAPNDRCC
+1221 LTEGELAPNDRCC

-1247 PMRRKLRRHRD
+1247 PMRRKLRRRRD
-1258 YGGTQR
+1258 YEGTQR
-1264 YAEIKDKR
+1264 YAEVKEKR

-1278 MQNRPT
+1278 MQNKSI

-1289 VKEGKLHLCT
+1289 IKEGNLHVCT
-1299 PLKRKLARVVV
+1299 PQKRKLARVIV
-1310 ETGREKTS
+1310 ETGRERAP

-1326 RLEDRELREK
+1326 RLEDRDLREK

-1350 CPQYKGA
+1350 CPHYKGV

-1362 PEVLCGPPSLPIAI
+1362 PEVLCGSPSLPSTV
-1376 KRAGRL
+1376 KHAGRL

-1404 SVVIFWR
+1404 S
-1411 KKTNM
+1411 
-1416 DLDRLERWTNANLM
+1416 
-1430 KFNKVKCKVLH
+1430 
-1441 PGKAKPRH
+1441 
-1449 TYRLRGEWIESSPA
+1449 
-1463 EKALSVLVDE
+1463 
-1473 RLEMSQQCALTAQ
+1473 
-1486 KVSHTLGGVKRSM
+1486 
-1499 TSMSRETPSAVQKIK
+1499 
-1514 ELLKDKPE
+1514 
-1522 HVGVKVGVRT
+1522 
-1532 RGCNGLSYTLEYTK
+1532 
-1546 SKGDSDEEVVQDG
+1546 
-1559 VRVFIEKKAQLTLLG
+1559 
-1574 TEMDYV
+1574 
-1580 EDKLS
+1580 
-1585 SEFVFNNPNIKGTC
+1585 
-1599 GCGESFNI
+1599 

>member
-1 MGDAAKPCFAKQNK
+1 MGDAAKPCFAKQKK
-15 EQEALHQEELK
+15 EQGILHHEELK
-26 ESPLQKD
+26 ESLLQKD
-33 YRAMDEYGN
+33 YQVMDEYGS
-42 GHSNKIDTSLQK
+42 GYSNKIDAGLQK
-54 KKGTSGRYGSSP
+54 KKGTPGLYGISP
-66 RRGLHSVLGSPN
+66 RRVPRNVLSSPN
-78 SLKNTAY
+78 ALKNTTY
-85 GQGSK
+85 SPGSK
-90 LNDTQ
+90 LNDIQRDQ
-95 MKQWVS
+95 MKKWVS
-101 DDHRGT
+101 DDHHGT
-107 SDTWREYRSV
+107 SDTWREYRSAA
-117 SWTPVHGRTRKD
+117 WIPGHGRTRKD
-129 SFHEVEGSGKR
+129 SFHEVEGAGNR

-150 KSGDVPDMQ
+150 MNKDVPDMQ
-159 KGTSEMKKLRKP
+159 KGISEMKHRKP
-171 RRSRRTRKD
+171 RRPRRARKD
-180 ECDQD
+180 EYNHD
-185 EVDGPVIDESVLSA
+185 EVEGPVIDESVMSA
-199 EELLGLHQVEKRLK
+199 KELLGLQQAEERLK
-213 RHCIYRL
+213 RDFIYRL
-220 KKQPRSYPSAK
+220 KKQPRGYPSAK
-231 YTCKL
+231 YICRL

-242 SVAFAYKHI
+242 SVGFAHKHI
-251 KEKRHKKSRKEKREE
+251 KEKRHKKNLKEKQEE
-266 HLLTTLPR
+266 QLLSALPP

-280 QAIGVAIENVVQE
+280 QAISVAIENVVQE
-293 FGLNTED
+293 FGLNSED
-300 LEKRLSIKTVME
+300 LEERLNIKTVME

-338 SDINIDTQFPP
+338 SDINIDTQFPANMTQPDVLLLVQESLQNSESFTEVDADFHARIPVVVCREKQSGLICKVSAGNENACLTTNHLATLGKLEPTIVPLVIAFRYWAKLCCIDRPEEGGLSP
-349 YIGGFS
+349 YVFALMVIFFLQQRKEPFLPVYLGSWIGGFS
-355 LNKISNFHL
+355 LNKLTNFHL
-364 KEVKNDAVVWEY
+364 REVKDNTVVWEH
-376 NPTDYSDLPQETYP
+376 NPTDDSDLPQETSP
-390 IRGKVPLVFDLGQ
+390 RRGKVPLVFDLGQ

-432 IRLKETVSRE
+432 IRLKEPLSRE
-442 SKDWPKKRIAV
+442 SKDWPKRRIAV
-453 EDPYSVKRNVAR
+453 EDPYSIKRNVAR
-465 TLNSQLMYE
+465 TLNSQLVYE

-484 KYFALPYKKS
+484 KYFALPHKKS
-494 AKLSKGSS
+494 AKLSKIPS

-511 MLDCD
+511 ILDHGKD
-516 KAAIK
+516 DIK
-521 QEDPDLQNLD
+521 HEDSDLQNLD
-531 GRTNTAVLE
+531 GRTNTAIVE
-540 DCITENTRTSMEHK
+540 DCLTENTCVPEEHK
-554 MDPSKLC
+554 IDPSKLC

-580 ITHEDSDCIIEEII
+580 ISHEDSDCIIEEII
-594 SGDNDFKPS
+594 SGDNEDFKPS
-603 CEETESGNE
+603 CEETESENE
-612 DEEEEEEEEYE
+612 DEEEEEEEEGE
-623 QQNPQWNDTLVAE
+623 QQARQWNSILAAE
-636 QRIDEDSDSGDL
+636 QTVDEDSDSGEL
-648 LVPVNEHDLETCS
+648 PVTVNEHNVETCS
-661 TSDLEGFQ
+661 TSDLEGFRNT
-669 YAALTESDEFGLECS
+669 ALTESDEFGLECS
-684 GIMDDKI
+684 GITDDKI

-697 TEGTDELDELPKKC
+697 STEGTDELDESPQKFLR
-711 STQSQISQIIN
+711 SAQSQMPQMVN
-722 SDDEEE
+722 SEDEEE
-728 EIEAPTLLNQREF
+728 EEEEPSLLNQRECN
-741 SVAIR
+741 ITMR
-746 AGDELDNTYTGSG
+746 AESELDNTCTGSG
-759 EDDVLSEEEDCF
+759 DDEVLSEEEDDF

-784 NVDGPQRIYLS
+784 NVDEPLRINLS
-795 QEGLT
+795 QAYLT
-800 EKRSH
+800 EKGSH
-805 FEENTAIEQCLESE
+805 SEDTTAVQQCLESE
-819 LFYEFSKQAFTK
+819 LFYQFSKQAFTK

-853 EDFKKIELDPLPE
+853 EDFKKIELDPLPP
-866 LTPKFSVILDQVCV
+866 LSPKFSVILDQVCV
-880 QCYND
+880 QCYHD
-885 FAPNIVEDQAREYI
+885 FAPNTVEDTAREHI

-952 IIEDLAK
+952 VIEDLAK

-967 KNVLPITTAK
+967 RNVLPITTAK

-982 FDHIRS
+982 FFHVRS

-1029 KMCDIGDASRGS
+1029 KICDIGDASRGS

-1064 VLQEIYKEPRK
+1064 VLQEIYKEPKK

-1083 NVYFFDKIE
+1083 NVYFFDKID
-1092 ELSVVWPDYGKNSE
+1092 ELSAVWPDYGKNTE
-1106 SVGQLW
+1106 SAGQLW

-1132 RRKNL
+1132 RRKSL

-1165 LSRKSDDF
+1165 LSRKM
-1173 GLFGFLSSPVT
+1173 T

-1198 GTPIKI
+1198 GTPMKI

-1221 LTEGQLAPNDRCC
+1221 LTEGELAPNDRCC

-1247 PMRRKLRRHRD
+1247 PMRRKLRRRRE
-1258 YGGTQR
+1258 YEGTQR
-1264 YAEIKDKR
+1264 YGEIKEKR
-1272 SKEDKE
+1272 GKEDKDT
-1278 MQNRPT
+1278 QSKPT
-1284 EKESS
+1284 EKENS
-1289 VKEGKLHLCT
+1289 VKEGKSQLCT
-1299 PLKRKLARVVV
+1299 PQKRKLARVIV
-1310 ETGREKTS
+1310 ETGREKTP

-1326 RLEDRELREK
+1326 HLEDRDLREK

-1350 CPQYKGA
+1350 CPQYKGL

-1362 PEVLCGPPSLPIAI
+1362 PEVLCGSPSLPSAV
-1376 KRAGRL
+1376 KYAGRL
-1382 NQGVLIHE
+1382 NQGMLMHE

-1404 SVVIFWR
+1404 S
-1411 KKTNM
+1411 
-1416 DLDRLERWTNANLM
+1416 
-1430 KFNKVKCKVLH
+1430 
-1441 PGKAKPRH
+1441 G
-1449 TYRLRGEWIESSPA
+1449 
-1463 EKALSVLVDE
+1463 
-1473 RLEMSQQCALTAQ
+1473 
-1486 KVSHTLGGVKRSM
+1486 
-1499 TSMSRETPSAVQKIK
+1499 
-1514 ELLKDKPE
+1514 
-1522 HVGVKVGVRT
+1522 
-1532 RGCNGLSYTLEYTK
+1532 
-1546 SKGDSDEEVVQDG
+1546 
-1559 VRVFIEKKAQLTLLG
+1559 
-1574 TEMDYV
+1574 
-1580 EDKLS
+1580 
-1585 SEFVFNNPNIKGTC
+1585 
-1599 GCGESFNI
+1599 

>member
-1 MGDAAKPCFAKQNK
+1 MGDAAKPCFAKQDK
-15 EQEALHQEELK
+15 EQDVLHQEELK
-26 ESPLQKD
+26 GSPLQKD
-33 YRAMDEYGN
+33 YGAMDEYGN

-54 KKGTSGRYGSSP
+54 RKGTPGHYGSSP
-66 RRGLHSVLGSPN
+66 RRGPHGVLSSPN
-78 SLKNTAY
+78 SLRNTTSS
-85 GQGSK
+85 QGSK

-95 MKQWVS
+95 RDQMKKWVS
-101 DDHRGT
+101 DDHRCT

-117 SWTPVHGRTRKD
+117 SWIPVHSRTRKG
-129 SFHEVEGSGKR
+129 SFHEVEGAGKR

-150 KSGDVPDMQ
+150 TSEDVPDVH

-180 ECDQD
+180 ELDD
-185 EVDGPVIDESVLSA
+185 SVIDESGLSA
-199 EELLGLHQVEKRLK
+199 KELLGLQQAEERLK
-213 RHCIYRL
+213 RDCIYRL

-242 SVAFAYKHI
+242 SVAFAHKHI
-251 KEKRHKKSRKEKREE
+251 KDKRHKKSLKEKQEE
-266 HLLTTLPR
+266 QLLTTLPP

-293 FGLNTED
+293 FGLNNED
-300 LEKRLSIKTVME
+300 LEERLNIKTVME
-312 NLLRQKL
+312 NLLHQKL

-338 SDINIDTQFPP
+338 SDINIDTQFPAHMAQPDVLLLVQESLQSSESFTEVDADFHARVPVVVCREKQSGLICKVSAGNENACLTTNHLAALGKLEPTVLPLVIAFRYWAKLCCVDRPEEGGLSP
-349 YIGGFS
+349 YVFALMVIFFLQQRKEPLLPVYLGSWIGGFS
-355 LNKISNFHL
+355 VNRLTNFHL
-364 KEVKNDAVVWEY
+364 KEVKNDAVVWEH
-376 NPTDYSDLPQETYP
+376 NPTDDSDLPQETSP
-390 IRGKVPLVFDLGQ
+390 RKGKVPLVFHLDQ
-403 QCSAPVGQL
+403 QLSAPVGQL

-484 KYFALPYKKS
+484 KYFALPHKRS
-494 AKLSKGSS
+494 AKLSKRSS

-511 MLDCD
+511 IPNYGKD
-516 KAAIK
+516 AIK
-521 QEDPDLQNLD
+521 HEDSNFC
-531 GRTNTAVLE
+531 RTNTAVVE
-540 DCITENTRTSMEHK
+540 DCIMETTCIPKEHK
-554 MDPSKLC
+554 IGPSKLC

-594 SGDNDFKPS
+594 SGDNEDFKPS

-612 DEEEEEEEEYE
+612 DEEEEEEEEHE
-623 QQNPQWNDTLVAE
+623 QQKRQWNNILAAE
-636 QRIDEDSDSGDL
+636 QRLDEDSDSGDL
-648 LVPVNEHDLETCS
+648 LVTGNEHDVETCS

-669 YAALTESDEFGLECS
+669 YSALTENDGIGLECS
-684 GIMDDKI
+684 GIMNDKI

-697 TEGTDELDELPKKC
+697 TEGTDELDESPKKVLC
-711 STQSQISQIIN
+711 STRSQISRVII

-728 EIEAPTLLNQREF
+728 EEEAPSLQREC
-741 SVAIR
+741 SVTIR
-746 AGDELDNTYTGSG
+746 AGDEQDNTYTGSG
-759 EDDVLSEEEDCF
+759 EDDALSEEEGDLT
-771 SIPSKYENKHFKE
+771 ILSKYENKHFKE
-784 NVDGPQRIYLS
+784 NVDGPLQINLS
-795 QEGLT
+795 QEDLN
-800 EKRSH
+800 EKKSH
-805 FEENTAIEQCLESE
+805 LEENTTTEECIESE

-853 EDFKKIELDPLPE
+853 EDFKKIELDPLPA

-885 FAPNIVEDQAREYI
+885 FAPSIIEDQAREHI
-899 RQSLEIF
+899 RQNLEVF

-939 DGLETA
+939 DGRKTA

-967 KNVLPITTAK
+967 RNVLPITTAK

-982 FDHIRS
+982 FFHVRS

-1064 VLQEIYKEPRK
+1064 VLQEIYKEPKK

-1083 NVYFFDKIE
+1083 NIYFFDKIE
-1092 ELSVVWPDYGKNSE
+1092 ELSAVWPDYGKNTE

-1165 LSRKSDDF
+1165 LSRKM
-1173 GLFGFLSSPVT
+1173 T

-1198 GTPIKI
+1198 GTPVKI

-1221 LTEGQLAPNDRCC
+1221 LTEGELAPNDRCC

-1247 PMRRKLRRHRD
+1247 PMRRKLRRRRD
-1258 YGGTQR
+1258 YEGTQR
-1264 YAEIKDKR
+1264 YAEVKEKR
-1272 SKEDKE
+1272 SKEEKE
-1278 MQNRPT
+1278 MQNKST

-1289 VKEGKLHLCT
+1289 IKEGKLHVCT
-1299 PLKRKLARVVV
+1299 PQKRKLARVIV
-1310 ETGREKTS
+1310 ETGREKTP

-1326 RLEDRELREK
+1326 RLEDRDLREK

-1350 CPQYKGA
+1350 CPHYKGV

-1362 PEVLCGPPSLPIAI
+1362 PEVLCGSPSLPSAV
-1376 KRAGRL
+1376 KHAGRL
-1382 NQGVLIHE
+1382 NQGVLIYE

-1404 SVVIFWR
+1404 S
-1411 KKTNM
+1411 
-1416 DLDRLERWTNANLM
+1416 
-1430 KFNKVKCKVLH
+1430 
-1441 PGKAKPRH
+1441 G
-1449 TYRLRGEWIESSPA
+1449 
-1463 EKALSVLVDE
+1463 
-1473 RLEMSQQCALTAQ
+1473 
-1486 KVSHTLGGVKRSM
+1486 
-1499 TSMSRETPSAVQKIK
+1499 
-1514 ELLKDKPE
+1514 
-1522 HVGVKVGVRT
+1522 
-1532 RGCNGLSYTLEYTK
+1532 
-1546 SKGDSDEEVVQDG
+1546 
-1559 VRVFIEKKAQLTLLG
+1559 
-1574 TEMDYV
+1574 
-1580 EDKLS
+1580 
-1585 SEFVFNNPNIKGTC
+1585 
-1599 GCGESFNI
+1599 

>member
-1 MGDAAKPCFAKQNK
+1 
-15 EQEALHQEELK
+15 
-26 ESPLQKD
+26 
-33 YRAMDEYGN
+33 
-42 GHSNKIDTSLQK
+42 
-54 KKGTSGRYGSSP
+54 
-66 RRGLHSVLGSPN
+66 
-78 SLKNTAY
+78 
-85 GQGSK
+85 
-90 LNDTQ
+90 
-95 MKQWVS
+95 
-101 DDHRGT
+101 
-107 SDTWREYRSV
+107 
-117 SWTPVHGRTRKD
+117 
-129 SFHEVEGSGKR
+129 
-140 NVRRQ
+140 
-145 LQEDL
+145 
-150 KSGDVPDMQ
+150 
-159 KGTSEMKKLRKP
+159 MKKLRKP

-180 ECDQD
+180 EYDQD

-199 EELLGLHQVEKRLK
+199 KELLGLQQAEERLK
-213 RHCIYRL
+213 RDCIYRL

-242 SVAFAYKHI
+242 SVAFAHKHI
-251 KEKRHKKSRKEKREE
+251 KEKRHKKSLKEKQEE
-266 HLLTTLPR
+266 ELLTALPP

-293 FGLNTED
+293 FGLNNED
-300 LEKRLSIKTVME
+300 LEERLNIKAVME

-338 SDINIDTQFPP
+338 SDINIDIQFPANMSQPDVLLLVQESLQNSESFTEVDADFHARIPVVVCREKQSGLICKVSAGNENACLTTNHLATLGKLEPTLVPLVIAFRYWAKLCCVDRPEEGGLSP
-349 YIGGFS
+349 YVFALMVIFFLQQRKEPFLPVYLGSWIGGFS
-355 LNKISNFHL
+355 LNKLTNFHL
-364 KEVKNDAVVWEY
+364 KEVENNAVIWEH
-376 NPTDYSDLPQETYP
+376 NPTDDSDLPQETSP
-390 IRGKVPLVFDLGQ
+390 RRGKVPLVFESGQ
-403 QCSAPVGQL
+403 QCSAHAGQL
-412 WLELL
+412 WVELL

-432 IRLKETVSRE
+432 IRLKEAVSRE

-465 TLNSQLMYE
+465 TLNSQLVYE

-484 KYFALPYKKS
+484 KYFALPHKRS
-494 AKLSKGSS
+494 AKLSKKTSP
-502 SNASEEKSQ
+502 NATEEKPE
-511 MLDCD
+511 MLDHGKD
-516 KAAIK
+516 AIK
-521 QEDPDLQNLD
+521 HENSELQNLD
-531 GRTNTAVLE
+531 GRTNTAV
-540 DCITENTRTSMEHK
+540 MEGCRMETTGMPQAHRI
-554 MDPSKLC
+554 DPSKLC
-561 DGSESFTEEELADD
+561 DGSESFTEEVVDD

-580 ITHEDSDCIIEEII
+580 IAHEDSDCIIEEFI
-594 SGDNDFKPS
+594 SGDNEDFKPS

-612 DEEEEEEEEYE
+612 EEEEEEEEHE
-623 QQNPQWNDTLVAE
+623 QQKRIWNNILTAE
-636 QRIDEDSDSGDL
+636 QGIDEDSDSGDL
-648 LVPVNEHDLETCS
+648 PVTVNEHDIETCS

-669 YAALTESDEFGLECS
+669 NAALTESDEFGLECS
-684 GIMDDKI
+684 GIMDGKI
-691 DIDEDS
+691 DIDEES
-697 TEGTDELDELPKKC
+697 TEGTDELDESPKKFLC
-711 STQSQISQIIN
+711 SAQSQKSQIIN

-728 EIEAPTLLNQREF
+728 EEEEPSLLNQR
-741 SVAIR
+741 VCRVIVR
-746 AGDELDNTYTGSG
+746 ARDELDNTGSG
-759 EDDVLSEEEDCF
+759 DDDALSEEEEHF
-771 SIPSKYENKHFKE
+771 SIPNENEHVEE
-784 NVDGPQRIYLS
+784 NVGGHLRINLS
-795 QEGLT
+795 QEDLT
-800 EKRSH
+800 EKGSL
-805 FEENTAIEQCLESE
+805 FEENTATEQCSESE
-819 LFYEFSKQAFTK
+819 LFYEFSKPAFTK

-842 KREGHLKNDCP
+842 KREGHLKRDCP
-853 EDFKKIELDPLPE
+853 EDFKKIELDPLPA

-880 QCYND
+880 QCYHD
-885 FAPNIVEDQAREYI
+885 FAPNVVEDQAREHI
-899 RQSLEIF
+899 RQNLENF

-915 LDLFG
+915 LNLFG

-934 ICMTI
+934 ICMTM

-959 VLKKQSGL
+959 VLKKESGL
-967 KNVLPITTAK
+967 RNVLPITTAK

-982 FDHIRS
+982 FFHVRS

-1001 LHNTRLLSSYAAI
+1001 LHNTRLLSAYAAI

-1029 KMCDIGDASRGS
+1029 KICDIGDASRGS

-1064 VLQEIYKEPRK
+1064 VLQEIYKEPKK

-1092 ELSVVWPDYGKNSE
+1092 ELSVVWPDCGKNTE
-1106 SVGQLW
+1106 SIGQLW

-1165 LSRKSDDF
+1165 LSRKM
-1173 GLFGFLSSPVT
+1173 T

-1198 GTPIKI
+1198 GTPVKI

-1221 LTEGQLAPNDRCC
+1221 LTEGELAPNDRCC

-1258 YGGTQR
+1258 YEDIKNQR
-1264 YAEIKDKR
+1264 YTESKEKR
-1272 SKEDKE
+1272 SKEEKE
-1278 MQNRPT
+1278 TQTKTT

-1289 VKEGKLHLCT
+1289 IKEGKLYLCT
-1299 PLKRKLARVVV
+1299 PQKRKLARVVV
-1310 ETGREKTS
+1310 ETGREKTP

-1326 RLEDRELREK
+1326 RLEDRDIREK

-1357 AGGSK
+1357 IGGSR
-1362 PEVLCGPPSLPIAI
+1362 PEVLCGSPSVPSAA
-1376 KRAGRL
+1376 KHAGRL
-1382 NQGVLIHE
+1382 NQGLLIQE

-1404 SVVIFWR
+1404 SGS
-1411 KKTNM
+1411 
-1416 DLDRLERWTNANLM
+1416 LS
-1430 KFNKVKCKVLH
+1430 NKYMTQ
-1441 PGKAKPRH
+1441 GKASQKR
-1449 TYRLRGEWIESSPA
+1449 TQQES
-1463 EKALSVLVDE
+1463 
-1473 RLEMSQQCALTAQ
+1473 
-1486 KVSHTLGGVKRSM
+1486 
-1499 TSMSRETPSAVQKIK
+1499 
-1514 ELLKDKPE
+1514 
-1522 HVGVKVGVRT
+1522 
-1532 RGCNGLSYTLEYTK
+1532 
-1546 SKGDSDEEVVQDG
+1546 
-1559 VRVFIEKKAQLTLLG
+1559 
-1574 TEMDYV
+1574 
-1580 EDKLS
+1580 
-1585 SEFVFNNPNIKGTC
+1585 
-1599 GCGESFNI
+1599 

>member
-15 EQEALHQEELK
+15 EQEILHQEELK
-26 ESPLQKD
+26 GSPLQKD
-33 YRAMDEYGN
+33 YRVMDEYGN

-54 KKGTSGRYGSSP
+54 KRGTPGHYRSSP
-66 RRGLHSVLGSPN
+66 RRGPRSVFSSPN
-78 SLKNTAY
+78 SLKNTTY
-85 GQGSK
+85 SQGSK

-95 MKQWVS
+95 RDQMKKWVS
-101 DDHRGT
+101 DDHHGT
-107 SDTWREYRSV
+107 SDSWREYRSV
-117 SWTPVHGRTRKD
+117 AWIPVHSRARKD
-129 SFHEVEGSGKR
+129 SFHEVEGAGNR

-150 KSGDVPDMQ
+150 EDVADMQ
-159 KGTSEMKKLRKP
+159 KGNSEMKKLRKP

-180 ECDQD
+180 EYDQD

-199 EELLGLHQVEKRLK
+199 KELLGLQQAEERLK
-213 RHCIYRL
+213 RDCIYRL

-242 SVAFAYKHI
+242 SVAFAHKHI
-251 KEKRHKKSRKEKREE
+251 KEKRHKKSLKEKQEE
-266 HLLTTLPR
+266 QLLTALPP

-293 FGLNTED
+293 FGLNNED
-300 LEKRLSIKTVME
+300 LEERLNIKAVME

-338 SDINIDTQFPP
+338 SDINIDIQFPANVSRIILLCRSESFTEVDADFHARIPVVVCREKQSGLICKVSAGNENACLTTNHLATLGKLEPALVPLVIAFRYWAKLCCVDRPEEGGLSP
-349 YIGGFS
+349 YVFALMVIFFLQQRKEPFLPVYLGSWIGGFS
-355 LNKISNFHL
+355 LNKLTNFHL
-364 KEVKNDAVVWEY
+364 KEVESNAVIWEH
-376 NPTDYSDLPQETYP
+376 NPTDDSDLPQETSP
-390 IRGKVPLVFDLGQ
+390 RRGKVPLVFESGQ
-403 QCSAPVGQL
+403 QCSVHAGQL
-412 WLELL
+412 WVELL

-432 IRLKETVSRE
+432 IRLKEAVSRE

-465 TLNSQLMYE
+465 TLNSQLVYE

-484 KYFALPYKKS
+484 KYFALPHKRS
-494 AKLSKGSS
+494 AKLSRKTSP
-502 SNASEEKSQ
+502 NATEEKSE
-511 MLDCD
+511 MLDHGKD
-516 KAAIK
+516 AIK
-521 QEDPDLQNLD
+521 HENSELQNLD
-531 GRTNTAVLE
+531 GRTNTAVME
-540 DCITENTRTSMEHK
+540 DCRMETTGMPQAHRI
-554 MDPSKLC
+554 DPSKLC
-561 DGSESFTEEELADD
+561 DGSESFTEEVADD

-580 ITHEDSDCIIEEII
+580 IAHEDSDCIIEEFI
-594 SGDNDFKPS
+594 SGDNEDFKPS

-612 DEEEEEEEEYE
+612 EEEEEEEEHE
-623 QQNPQWNDTLVAE
+623 QQKRRWNNILTAE
-636 QRIDEDSDSGDL
+636 QGIDEDSDSGDL
-648 LVPVNEHDLETCS
+648 PVTVNEHDIETCS

-669 YAALTESDEFGLECS
+669 NAVLTESDEFGLECS
-684 GIMDDKI
+684 GIMGGKI
-691 DIDEDS
+691 DIDEES
-697 TEGTDELDELPKKC
+697 TEGTDELDESPKKFLC
-711 STQSQISQIIN
+711 SAQSQKSQMIN

-728 EIEAPTLLNQREF
+728 EEEEPSLLNQRVCRF
-741 SVAIR
+741 IVR
-746 AGDELDNTYTGSG
+746 ARDELDNTYTGSG
-759 EDDVLSEEEDCF
+759 DDDALSEEEEHF
-771 SIPSKYENKHFKE
+771 SIPNKYENEHFEE
-784 NVDGPQRIYLS
+784 NVDGHLRINLS
-795 QEGLT
+795 QEDLT
-800 EKRSH
+800 EKGSL
-805 FEENTAIEQCLESE
+805 FEENTAIEQCSESE
-819 LFYEFSKQAFTK
+819 LFYEFSKPAFTK

-842 KREGHLKNDCP
+842 KREGHLKRDCP
-853 EDFKKIELDPLPE
+853 EDFKKIELDPLPA

-880 QCYND
+880 QCYHD
-885 FAPNIVEDQAREYI
+885 FAPNVVEDQAREHI
-899 RQSLEIF
+899 RQNLENF

-915 LDLFG
+915 LNLFG

-934 ICMTI
+934 ICMTM

-959 VLKKQSGL
+959 VLKKESGL
-967 KNVLPITTAK
+967 RNVLPITTAK

-982 FDHIRS
+982 FFHVRS
-988 GLEVD
+988 GLE
-993 ISLYNTLA
+993 A
-1001 LHNTRLLSSYAAI
+1001 LHNTRLLSAYAAI

-1029 KMCDIGDASRGS
+1029 KICDIGDASRGS

-1064 VLQEIYKEPRK
+1064 VLQEIYKEPKK

-1092 ELSVVWPDYGKNSE
+1092 ELSVVWPDCGKNTE
-1106 SVGQLW
+1106 SIGQLW

-1165 LSRKSDDF
+1165 LSRKM
-1173 GLFGFLSSPVT
+1173 T

-1221 LTEGQLAPNDRCC
+1221 LTEGELAPNDRCC

-1258 YGGTQR
+1258 YEDIKNQR
-1264 YAEIKDKR
+1264 YTESKEKR
-1272 SKEDKE
+1272 SKEEKE
-1278 MQNRPT
+1278 TQTKTT

-1289 VKEGKLHLCT
+1289 IKEGKLYLCT
-1299 PLKRKLARVVV
+1299 PQKRKLARVVV
-1310 ETGREKTS
+1310 ETGREKTP

-1326 RLEDRELREK
+1326 RLEDRDIREK

-1357 AGGSK
+1357 TGS
-1362 PEVLCGPPSLPIAI
+1362 
-1376 KRAGRL
+1376 
-1382 NQGVLIHE
+1382 
-1390 EKKKQKGKV
+1390 
-1399 FLSPQ
+1399 LS
-1404 SVVIFWR
+1404 
-1411 KKTNM
+1411 
-1416 DLDRLERWTNANLM
+1416 
-1430 KFNKVKCKVLH
+1430 NKYMTQ
-1441 PGKAKPRH
+1441 GKASQKR
-1449 TYRLRGEWIESSPA
+1449 TQQES
-1463 EKALSVLVDE
+1463 
-1473 RLEMSQQCALTAQ
+1473 
-1486 KVSHTLGGVKRSM
+1486 
-1499 TSMSRETPSAVQKIK
+1499 
-1514 ELLKDKPE
+1514 
-1522 HVGVKVGVRT
+1522 
-1532 RGCNGLSYTLEYTK
+1532 
-1546 SKGDSDEEVVQDG
+1546 
-1559 VRVFIEKKAQLTLLG
+1559 
-1574 TEMDYV
+1574 
-1580 EDKLS
+1580 
-1585 SEFVFNNPNIKGTC
+1585 
-1599 GCGESFNI
+1599 

>member
-15 EQEALHQEELK
+15 EQGFLCQELLK
-26 ESPLQKD
+26 GSPLQKD
-33 YRAMDEYGN
+33 YRGMNEYGTV
-42 GHSNKIDTSLQK
+42 HSYKTDTCLQK
-54 KKGTSGRYGSSP
+54 KKGALGRYERSP
-66 RRGLHSVLGSPN
+66 RRGLRSVMSSPN
-78 SLKNTAY
+78 SLKNTTY
-85 GQGSK
+85 GQGLKS
-90 LNDTQ
+90 NDSQRDQT
-95 MKQWVS
+95 KKWVS
-101 DDHRGT
+101 DDYRGT
-107 SDTWREYRSV
+107 SDNWRECRSV
-117 SWTPVHGRTRKD
+117 AWIPAHSRTRKD
-129 SFHEVEGSGKR
+129 SLHEVEGAGNRS
-140 NVRRQ
+140 VRRQ

-150 KSGDVPDMQ
+150 MSEDVSDMR
-159 KGTSEMKKLRKP
+159 KGCYEIQKLRKP

-180 ECDQD
+180 EYDQD

-199 EELLGLHQVEKRLK
+199 KELLGLQQAEERLK
-213 RHCIYRL
+213 QDCIYRL

-251 KEKRHKKSRKEKREE
+251 KEKRHKKSLKEKQEE
-266 HLLTTLPR
+266 QMLTALPP

-293 FGLNTED
+293 FGLNNED
-300 LEKRLSIKTVME
+300 VEERLNVKTVME
-312 NLLRQKL
+312 NLLCQKL

-338 SDINIDTQFPP
+338 SDVNIDIQFPDNMTQPDVLLHVQECLQNSESFTEVDADFHARIPVVMCREKQSGLICKVSAGNENACLTTNHLAALGKLEPTVVPLVVAFRYWAKLCCVDHPEEGSLAP
-349 YIGGFS
+349 YVFSLMVIFFLQQRKEPFLPVYLGSWIGGFS
-355 LNKISNFHL
+355 LNKLTHFHL
-364 KEVKNDAVVWEY
+364 KGVENDAVVWEY
-376 NPTDYSDLPQETYP
+376 KPTDDSDLPQETSP
-390 IRGKVPLVFDLGQ
+390 RRGKVPLVFDSAQ
-403 QCSAPVGQL
+403 QCSAPAGQL
-412 WLELL
+412 WVEML

-432 IRLKETVSRE
+432 IRLKERVSRE

-465 TLNSQLMYE
+465 TLNSQLVYE

-484 KYFALPYKKS
+484 KYFALPHKKP
-494 AKLSKGSS
+494 AKLSKKSS
-502 SNASEEKSQ
+502 PNANEEESQ
-511 MLDCD
+511 MLDHGKD
-516 KAAIK
+516 AIRH
-521 QEDPDLQNLD
+521 ENSELQSLD
-531 GRTNTAVLE
+531 GRTNITVVE
-540 DCITENTRTSMEHK
+540 DCIMETTGVPQAHQI
-554 MDPSKLC
+554 DPSEQC
-561 DGSESFTEEELADD
+561 GGSESFTEDELADD
-575 ISHLG
+575 LSHLG
-580 ITHEDSDCIIEEII
+580 IGHEDSDCITEEVILR
-594 SGDNDFKPS
+594 DNEDFKPS

-612 DEEEEEEEEYE
+612 EEEEEEHEEQE
-623 QQNPQWNDTLVAE
+623 QQERRWNNILTTE
-636 QRIDEDSDSGDL
+636 RGIDEDSDSGDL
-648 LVPVNEHDLETCS
+648 MVTMNEHDIETGS
-661 TSDLEGFQ
+661 ISDLEGFQ
-669 YAALTESDEFGLECS
+669 NAALTESDEYGLECS

-691 DIDEDS
+691 DIDEES
-697 TEGTDELDELPKKC
+697 TEGTDELDESPKKFIC
-711 STQSQISQIIN
+711 SSQNQISQIIN

-728 EIEAPTLLNQREF
+728 EEEEQSLLNQR
-741 SVAIR
+741 VCGVIRR
-746 AGDELDNTYTGSG
+746 AGDELDNTYVGSG
-759 EDDVLSEEEDCF
+759 DDEALSEEDDF
-771 SIPSKYENKHFKE
+771 SILNKSKNKHFEE
-784 NVDGPQRIYLS
+784 NMDGPLRISSS
-795 QEGLT
+795 QEDLT
-800 EKRSH
+800 EKGSL

-819 LFYEFSKQAFTK
+819 LFYEFSKPAFTK

-842 KREGHLKNDCP
+842 KREGHLKKDCP
-853 EDFKKIELDPLPE
+853 EDFKKIELDPLPV

-880 QCYND
+880 QCYHD
-885 FAPNIVEDQAREYI
+885 FAPSVIEDQAREYL
-899 RQSLEIF
+899 RQNLENF
-906 IRQDFPGTK
+906 IRLDFPGTK
-915 LDLFG
+915 LNLFG

-934 ICMTI
+934 ICMTV

-967 KNVLPITTAK
+967 RNVLPITTAK

-982 FDHIRS
+982 FFHVRS

-1029 KMCDIGDASRGS
+1029 KICDIGDASRGS

-1064 VLQEIYKEPRK
+1064 VLQEIYTEPKK
-1075 PEILVDGW
+1075 PEVLVDGW

-1092 ELSVVWPDYGKNSE
+1092 ELSVVWPDCGKNTE
-1106 SVGQLW
+1106 SVGELW

-1165 LSRKSDDF
+1165 LSRKM
-1173 GLFGFLSSPVT
+1173 T

-1191 INGRRVF
+1191 INGRRLF

-1204 FPKEYPSKME
+1204 FPKEYPSNME

-1221 LTEGQLAPNDRCC
+1221 LTEGKLAPNDRCC
-1234 RTCGKIGH
+1234 RICGKIGH

-1247 PMRRKLRRHRD
+1247 PMRRKLRRRRD
-1258 YGGTQR
+1258 YEDTKNQR
-1264 YAEIKDKR
+1264 YTESKEKR

-1278 MQNRPT
+1278 TQNKTT

-1299 PLKRKLARVVV
+1299 PQKTKMARVIV
-1310 ETGREKTS
+1310 ETGREKTP

-1326 RLEDRELREK
+1326 RLEDRDLREK

-1362 PEVLCGPPSLPIAI
+1362 SEVSCGSPSLPSTA
-1376 KRAGRL
+1376 KHAGRL
-1382 NQGVLIHE
+1382 NQGVLIQE
-1390 EKKKQKGKV
+1390 EKKTQKGKIL
-1399 FLSPQ
+1399 LSPQ
-1404 SVVIFWR
+1404 S
-1411 KKTNM
+1411 
-1416 DLDRLERWTNANLM
+1416 
-1430 KFNKVKCKVLH
+1430 
-1441 PGKAKPRH
+1441 G
-1449 TYRLRGEWIESSPA
+1449 
-1463 EKALSVLVDE
+1463 
-1473 RLEMSQQCALTAQ
+1473 
-1486 KVSHTLGGVKRSM
+1486 
-1499 TSMSRETPSAVQKIK
+1499 
-1514 ELLKDKPE
+1514 
-1522 HVGVKVGVRT
+1522 
-1532 RGCNGLSYTLEYTK
+1532 
-1546 SKGDSDEEVVQDG
+1546 
-1559 VRVFIEKKAQLTLLG
+1559 
-1574 TEMDYV
+1574 
-1580 EDKLS
+1580 
-1585 SEFVFNNPNIKGTC
+1585 
-1599 GCGESFNI
+1599 

>member
-15 EQEALHQEELK
+15 EQEILHQEELK
-26 ESPLQKD
+26 GSPLQKD
-33 YRAMDEYGN
+33 YRVMDEYEN

-54 KKGTSGRYGSSP
+54 KKGTASHYGTSP
-66 RRGLHSVLGSPN
+66 KRGPRSVLSSPN
-78 SLKNTAY
+78 SLKNTTY
-85 GQGSK
+85 SQGSK

-95 MKQWVS
+95 RDQMKKWVS
-101 DDHRGT
+101 DDHHGT
-107 SDTWREYRSV
+107 SDSWREYRSV
-117 SWTPVHGRTRKD
+117 AWIPVHSRTRKD
-129 SFHEVEGSGKR
+129 SLHEFEGTGNR

-150 KSGDVPDMQ
+150 MSEDVPDMQ
-159 KGTSEMKKLRKP
+159 KGSAEMKKLRKP
-171 RRSRRTRKD
+171 RRLRRTRKD
-180 ECDQD
+180 EYDQH

-199 EELLGLHQVEKRLK
+199 KELLGLQQAEERLK
-213 RHCIYRL
+213 RDCIYRL

-242 SVAFAYKHI
+242 SVAFAHKHI
-251 KEKRHKKSRKEKREE
+251 KEKRHKKSLKEKQEE
-266 HLLTTLPR
+266 QLLTALP
-274 PTPSQI
+274 PPVPSQI
-280 QAIGVAIENVVQE
+280 EAIGVAIENVVQE
-293 FGLNTED
+293 FGLNNED
-300 LEKRLSIKTVME
+300 LEERLNIKTEME

-338 SDINIDTQFPP
+338 SDINIDIQFPANMTQPDVLLLVQESLQNSESFTEVDADFHARIPVVVCREKQSGLICKVSAGNENAYLTTNHLATLGKLEPTVVRLVIAFRYWAKLCCVDRPEEGGLSP
-349 YIGGFS
+349 YVFALMVIFFLQQRKEPFLPVYLGSWIGGFS
-355 LNKISNFHL
+355 LNKLTNFHL
-364 KEVKNDAVVWEY
+364 KEVENDAVVWEH
-376 NPTDYSDLPQETYP
+376 NPTDDSDLPQETSP
-390 IRGKVPLVFDLGQ
+390 RRGKVPLVFGSGQ
-403 QCSAPVGQL
+403 QCSAPAGQL
-412 WLELL
+412 WVELL

-465 TLNSQLMYE
+465 TLNSQLVYE

-484 KYFALPYKKS
+484 KYFALPHKKS
-494 AKLSKGSS
+494 AKLSKRPSP
-502 SNASEEKSQ
+502 NTNEEKSRT
-511 MLDCD
+511 LDHG
-516 KAAIK
+516 
-521 QEDPDLQNLD
+521 EDAVKHENSELQNLD
-531 GRTNTAVLE
+531 GRTDTTVVE
-540 DCITENTRTSMEHK
+540 DCIIDTTGTPQAHRI
-554 MDPSKLC
+554 DPSKLC

-575 ISHLG
+575 VSHLE
-580 ITHEDSDCIIEEII
+580 IAHEDSDCIIEEII
-594 SGDNDFKPS
+594 SGDNEDFKPS

-612 DEEEEEEEEYE
+612 EEEEEEEEEHE
-623 QQNPQWNDTLVAE
+623 QQKRWNNILTTV
-636 QRIDEDSDSGDL
+636 QGIDEDSDSGDL
-648 LVPVNEHDLETCS
+648 PVTVNEHDIETCS
-661 TSDLEGFQ
+661 TSDAEGFQ
-669 YAALTESDEFGLECS
+669 NAALTESDEFGLECS

-691 DIDEDS
+691 DIDEES
-697 TEGTDELDELPKKC
+697 TEETDELDESPQKFLL
-711 STQSQISQIIN
+711 SAQSQIPQMIN

-728 EIEAPTLLNQREF
+728 EEEELSLLNQSECG
-741 SVAIR
+741 VVLR

-759 EDDVLSEEEDCF
+759 DDDALSEEDDDF
-771 SIPSKYENKHFKE
+771 SIPNKYEDKHFKE
-784 NVDGPQRIYLS
+784 NVDGPLRINLS
-795 QEGLT
+795 QEDLA
-800 EKRSH
+800 EKGSL
-805 FEENTAIEQCLESE
+805 FKENTAIEQCLESE
-819 LFYEFSKQAFTK
+819 LFYEFSKPAFTK

-842 KREGHLKNDCP
+842 KREGHLKRDCP
-853 EDFKKIELDPLPE
+853 EDFKKIELDPLPA

-880 QCYND
+880 QCYYD
-885 FAPNIVEDQAREYI
+885 FAPSIVEDQAREYI
-899 RQSLEIF
+899 RQNLENF
-906 IRQDFPGTK
+906 IRQEFPGTK
-915 LDLFG
+915 LSLFG

-934 ICMTI
+934 ICMTM
-939 DGLETA
+939 DGRETA

-952 IIEDLAK
+952 TIEDLAK

-967 KNVLPITTAK
+967 RNVLPITTAK

-982 FDHIRS
+982 FFHVRS

-1029 KMCDIGDASRGS
+1029 KVCDIGDASRGS

-1064 VLQEIYKEPRK
+1064 VLQEIYKEPKK

-1092 ELSVVWPDYGKNSE
+1092 ELSVVWPDFGKNTE

-1165 LSRKSDDF
+1165 LSRKM
-1173 GLFGFLSSPVT
+1173 T

-1198 GTPIKI
+1198 GTPVKI

-1221 LTEGQLAPNDRCC
+1221 LTEGELAPNDRCC
-1234 RTCGKIGH
+1234 RICGKIGH

-1247 PMRRKLRRHRD
+1247 PMRRKLRRRRD
-1258 YGGTQR
+1258 YEDIKTQR
-1264 YAEIKDKR
+1264 YTESKEKR
-1272 SKEDKE
+1272 SKDDKE
-1278 MQNRPT
+1278 TQNKTT
-1284 EKESS
+1284 EKENSI
-1289 VKEGKLHLCT
+1289 KEGNLHLCT
-1299 PLKRKLARVVV
+1299 PQKRKLTRVIM
-1310 ETGREKTS
+1310 ETGREKTP

-1326 RLEDRELREK
+1326 RLEDRDLREK

-1362 PEVLCGPPSLPIAI
+1362 PEVLCGSPSLPSAA
-1376 KRAGRL
+1376 RHAGRL

-1390 EKKKQKGKV
+1390 EKKKQKGRV

-1404 SVVIFWR
+1404 TGS
-1411 KKTNM
+1411 
-1416 DLDRLERWTNANLM
+1416 LS
-1430 KFNKVKCKVLH
+1430 NKYMTQ
-1441 PGKAKPRH
+1441 GKASQKR
-1449 TYRLRGEWIESSPA
+1449 TQQES
-1463 EKALSVLVDE
+1463 
-1473 RLEMSQQCALTAQ
+1473 
-1486 KVSHTLGGVKRSM
+1486 
-1499 TSMSRETPSAVQKIK
+1499 
-1514 ELLKDKPE
+1514 
-1522 HVGVKVGVRT
+1522 
-1532 RGCNGLSYTLEYTK
+1532 
-1546 SKGDSDEEVVQDG
+1546 
-1559 VRVFIEKKAQLTLLG
+1559 
-1574 TEMDYV
+1574 
-1580 EDKLS
+1580 
-1585 SEFVFNNPNIKGTC
+1585 
-1599 GCGESFNI
+1599 